1 MRTLVDYLIF
11 MNKYYIDGVIVVEG
25 KSDVSYLSSFIDS
38 QFFITNGY
46 DINDEKIDFLKRVAE
61 VQKVIVFTDNDQA
74 GMQIENKIKAKI
86 CNAICVKS
94 NKKPRKNQIK
104 CGVAETEKQEILAV
118 LKPFIS
124 SENSRKQKA
133 NYNLTRI
140 ISLSNNPN
148 ETRNRIINDYRLIK
162 GNNKYLEDQLRML
175 KINVEEFNKK
185 YGN

>member
-1 MRTLVDYLIF
+1 MRTLVDYLTF

-46 DINDEKIDFLKRVAE
+46 DINDEKIDFLKRVSE
-61 VQKVIVFTDNDQA
+61 IQKVIVFTDNDQA
-74 GMQIENKIKAKI
+74 GLEIEKRIKSKI
-86 CNAICVKS
+86 CNVFTVKS
-94 NKKPRKNQIK
+94 SRISRKNQIK
-104 CGVAETEKQEILAV
+104 CGVAETEKEEILTA

-124 SENSRKQKA
+124 FENAVEQKA
-133 NYNLTRI
+133 NYNLTKI

-175 KINVEEFNKK
+175 KIDAEEFNKK